1 MIKILKYGEVKNE
14 EIFARSVP
22 EVDVEEIVTGI
33 IENVRENGDKALYEY
48 CEKFDKA
55 KLSSLSVSE
64 KEIKEAVASVE
75 PEFLEILKE
84 AAENIRDFHECQKRN
99 SFIIN
104 DEKGMLEFGSS
115 AYFVDSEWLEKIDRE
130 LTGWDFKYEEEFPD
144 TAGVNQMGLLT
155 NGRYFLFFHV
165 LILNSLLM

>member
-1 MIKILKYGEVKNE
+1 MKRQKSSGYAVVTWPDIQFYMGHEGFE
-14 EIFARSVP
+14 ENAY
-22 EVDVEEIVTGI
+22 
-33 IENVRENGDKALYEY
+33 L
-48 CEKFDKA
+48 
-55 KLSSLSVSE
+55 
-64 KEIKEAVASVE
+64 
-75 PEFLEILKE
+75 
-84 AAENIRDFHECQKRN
+84 
-99 SFIIN
+99 IN

-165 LILNSLLM
+165 FADEDGKMERCHIYSSLNMTEDNEECSYPWTSENDSLLLECLNNLEDETDFCGEGSPIRKITFSES